1 MWGPT
6 EDPIAKKNF
15 CPPLT
20 TNRGGFQ
27 DKNQFCGEPPL
38 PRDPST
44 WGGGGKNEFGPSA
57 RHAVEKNHGDG
68 GESCI
73 HRGVLSLN
81 KLGNPNF
88 PARFAHSREIGIRPF
103 GGLLGGYPQIPDK
116 VFPLKNTACLQFLAI
131 GILITMRLPPP
142 P

>member
-1 MWGPT
+1 MNLDSQPGNLL
-6 EDPIAKKNF
+6 K
-15 CPPLT
+15 
-20 TNRGGFQ
+20 
-27 DKNQFCGEPPL
+27 
-38 PRDPST
+38 
-44 WGGGGKNEFGPSA
+44 
-57 RHAVEKNHGDG
+57 KNHGDG

-142 P
+142 LKTETKNLRARSGRIYKGCGLNFWNVQGV